1 MSHTL
6 LESLEPKIDAMLE
19 NIALLK
25 LEVEELEQYNAQLQ
39 QENSTLKGHQ
49 SRWTQ
54 GLQTLIHKLD
64 TVEAE
69 PLLKTRRVP
78 EHEVF

>member
-6 LESLEPKIDAMLE
+6 LENLESKIDTMLE

-25 LEVEELEQYNAQLQ
+25 LQIEELEQYNAQLQ
-39 QENSTLKGHQ
+39 QENSTLKGYQ
-49 SRWTQ
+49 SQWTQ

-64 TVEAE
+64 TVQTE
-69 PLLKTRRVP
+69 PPLKTSRVP
-78 EHEVF
+78 EHEAF